1 MERNPR
7 GTYDDLG
14 QCGVGCGRGLWG
26 QNLGSG
32 GAQVA
37 GGHLPVLTLSYYS

>member
-14 QCGVGCGRGLWG
+14 QCGVRCGRGLWG

-37 GGHLPVLTLSYYS
+37 GGHLPVLALSYFS